1 MLKIRARL
9 STDFA
14 LRRKP
19 RFPAGQNEHGGRQ
32 AEHGG
37 SPKHIGFA
45 AEDYSSGGA
54 RKLHFIRSHGGDIIA
69 SADSVSGKRLCKSI
83 LTGKIRRVKAL

>member
-1 MLKIRARL
+1 MLWRL
-9 STDFA
+9 FA
-14 LRRKP
+14 
-19 RFPAGQNEHGGRQ
+19 AGFFCGHSP
-32 AEHGG
+32 GG
-37 SPKHIGFA
+37 SPKHIGFG